1 MLPPMPPLQPLPL
14 DEIQTRL
21 ERIVSGSPADAT
33 EVAWIE
39 TRRCQES
46 NSKRRRDCFEHFER
60 TILIR
65 VRESGRFGLHHTS
78 AGDISDLENSLR
90 DALAQARLSEPR
102 QPPPLPAGAE
112 GPAEAPAGLHDP
124 RLAALTPA
132 GGRDLI
138 QRIVSGSGGAAT
150 TEIVRL
156 GWTAGRVAIL
166 NSRGLR
172 RRAEA
177 TAAWLEVVCGQR
189 PGAGRAADAA
199 RTLESL
205 GEKGVPERARA
216 RDAGPEGGVTLPP
229 PDGPVPAVLAPEAT
243 AALIDALNHLALTS
257 TSFHEGTSFLRGS
270 LGQPVFHPLVGLRD
284 DGADPRGLPFPFDL
298 MGWAHRP
305 VDLIAGGVFL
315 TPAVDGRLAGELGL
329 PQTPNRIAPGE
340 ACAQNLLLLPRE
352 IEDAE
357 LLRQAD
363 GGLWIAALDPIVG
376 FDPLRGRFRAVARGV
391 RRLEGGALGAPLP
404 DLLWEDELPRVL
416 SAVSGIGRETVT
428 RPAGSGLFGGVTAPR
443 LALASITGLTAE

>member
-1 MLPPMPPLQPLPL
+1 MPL
-14 DEIQTRL
+14 DEILARL

-46 NSKRRRDCFEHFER
+46 NGKRRRDSFEHFER

-65 VRESGRFGLHHTS
+65 VRESGRFGLHHTNT
-78 AGDISDLENSLR
+78 GDLSDLENSLR

-102 QPPPLPAGAE
+102 TAAPLPAGAE
-112 GPAEAPAGLHDP
+112 GPVEVPAALHDP

-132 GGRDLI
+132 GGRELI
-138 QRIVSGSGGAAT
+138 QRIVSAPGGSAG
-150 TEIVRL
+150 EVVRL
-156 GWTAGRVAIL
+156 GWTSGRVAIV

-177 TAAWLEVVCGQR
+177 TAAWLDVICSPR
-189 PGAGRAADAA
+189 PGAGRASDAA
-199 RTLESL
+199 RTLEGL
-205 GEKGVPERARA
+205 GAAGVPERARA
-216 RDAGPEGGVTLPP
+216 RDAGPESGVTTPP
-229 PDGPVPAVLAPEAT
+229 PDRPVPAVLAPEAA
-243 AALIDALNHLALTS
+243 AALIDTLNNLALTS

-284 DGADPRGLPFPFDL
+284 DGADLRGLPFAFDL

-305 VDLIAGGVFL
+305 VDLVAGGVFL
-315 TPAVDGRLAGELGL
+315 TPAVDGKLAGELGL
-329 PQTPNRIAPGE
+329 TQTPNRVAPGE
-340 ACAQNLLLLPRE
+340 ARAQNLILLPGE
-352 IEDAE
+352 TSEAE
-357 LLRQAD
+357 LLGQAD
-363 GGLWIAALDPIVG
+363 GGLWIGALEPIVG

-404 DLLWEDELPRVL
+404 DLVWEDELPRLL
-416 SAVSGIGRETVT
+416 SAVSGVGRETVT
-428 RPAGSGLFGGVTAPR
+428 RPAGSGLFGGVTAPL
-443 LALASITGLTAE
+443 LALESVAGLSAE